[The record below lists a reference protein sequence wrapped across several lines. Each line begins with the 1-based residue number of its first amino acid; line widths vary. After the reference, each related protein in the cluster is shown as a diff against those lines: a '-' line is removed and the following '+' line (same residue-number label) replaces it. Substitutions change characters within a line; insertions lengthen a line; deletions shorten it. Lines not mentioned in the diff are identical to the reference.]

1 MDTFER
7 IIYLREQL
15 NRHNYN
21 YYVLNTPEIS
31 DKEFDDMMAE
41 LIRLEKE
48 NPQYNDENSPSV
60 RVGSDLSNNEF
71 EHVRHEYPMLS
82 LANTYSKAEVEEFY
96 IRTKKALNEDFEIC
110 CEIKYD
116 GVSISLI
123 YEDGNLRRA
132 ITRGDGTFGDDVTAN
147 VRTIKSIPLKLRG
160 NYPDRLEMRGE
171 ILMPW
176 ESFDKLNKEREENE
190 EPLLANPRNAAAG
203 TIKQQSSAIAA
214 KRNLDSYLYYMLG
227 DNLPADTHYDNLE
240 AARQW
245 GFKITDT
252 IKLCRTLQEVFDY
265 IDYWDT
271 ERKKLPVATDGI
283 VLKVNSLAQQEEL
296 GFTAKT
302 PKWAIAY
309 KFQAEQALTRLNEVT
324 YQVGR
329 TGVITPVANLDPVL
343 LSGTIV
349 KRASLHN
356 SEIIE
361 KLDLHIG
368 DMVYVEKGGEI
379 IPKITS
385 VEMSKRNPDGQKVEF
400 IKVCPECGTPLVRIE
415 GEAAHYCPNETGCA
429 PQIKGKIE
437 HFIMRKAMNI
447 DGLGPETVEDF
458 FDHGLI
464 HNVADLYELTE
475 EKIIGVERIAEK
487 SAAKIIASINKSKEV
502 GFEKVLF
509 ALGIKFVGETTAKRI
524 TEVLPDID
532 SIMSASF
539 EQLTAINDVGERI
552 AGSIIRFFRNPD
564 NLDIVNR
571 LRNHGLKMAI
581 ETSSEGKTDILK
593 GKSIVI
599 SGTFELHSREEYK
612 KIIEDNG
619 GKNVSSISSKTSFI
633 LAGEGM
639 GPSKQKKAEELN
651 IPIVNEEEFNK
662 MINI

>member
-7 IIYLREQL
+7 IKYLREEL
-15 NRHNYN
+15 DRHNYN
-21 YYVLNTPEIS
+21 YYVLNFSEIS
-31 DKEFDDMMAE
+31 DRDFDEMMAE

-48 NPQYNDENSPSV
+48 NPQYHDENSPSV

-96 IRTKKALNEDFEIC
+96 NRVRKALNQDFEIC

-116 GVSISLI
+116 GISISLI
-123 YEDGNLRRA
+123 YENGELKRA
-132 ITRGDGTFGDDVTAN
+132 ITRGDGTVGDDVTAN
-147 VRTIKSIPLKLRG
+147 VRTIRSVPLKLKG
-160 NYPDRLEMRGE
+160 NYPDRFEMRGE

-176 ESFDKLNKEREENE
+176 ETFDRLNKEREENE

-203 TIKQQSSAIAA
+203 TIKQQSSAIVA

-227 DNLPADTHYDNLE
+227 DNLPADNHYDNLE
-240 AARQW
+240 AARRW

-252 IKLCRTLQEVFDY
+252 VRLCRSLQEIFDY
-265 IDYWDT
+265 IDFWDT

-283 VLKVNSLAQQEEL
+283 VLKVNSLEQQEEL

-302 PKWAIAY
+302 PKWAIAF

-343 LSGTIV
+343 LSGTVV

-356 SEIIE
+356 AEIIE
-361 KLDLHIG
+361 KLDLHVG
-368 DMVYVEKGGEI
+368 DMVFVEKGGEI
-379 IPKITS
+379 IPKITGVD
-385 VEMSKRNPDGQKVEF
+385 VERRNPDGMKVEF
-400 IKVCPECGTPLVRIE
+400 IKKCPECGSTLIRIE
-415 GEAAHYCPNETGCA
+415 GEAAHYCPNETGCP
-429 PQIKGKIE
+429 PQIKGRIE

-447 DGLGPETVEDF
+447 DGLGPETIEDF
-458 FDHGLI
+458 YDKGLI
-464 HNVADLYELTE
+464 RNVADLYELTE
-475 EKIIGVERIAEK
+475 EKIMGVERIAEK
-487 SAAKIIASINKSKEV
+487 SAAKIISSINKSKDT

-539 EQLTAINDVGERI
+539 EQLTEINDVGERI
-552 AGSIIRFFRNPD
+552 AGSIIKYFHNQD

-571 LRNHGLKMAI
+571 LRQYGLKMAVEKAEI
-581 ETSSEGKTDILK
+581 AGTDILK
-593 GKSIVI
+593 GKSVVI
-599 SGTFELHSREEYK
+599 SGTFERFSREEYK
-612 KIIEDNG
+612 RLIEKNG

-639 GPSKQKKAEELN
+639 GPSKMKKAGELN
-651 IPIVNEEEFNK
+651 IPIITEEEFNN

>member
-203 TIKQQSSAIAA
+203 TIKQQSSAIVA

-240 AARQW
+240 AARKW

-552 AGSIIRFFRNPD
+552 AGSIIKFFRNPD

-612 KIIEDNG
+612 KIIEANG

>member
-21 YYVLNTPEIS
+21 YYVLNSPEIS

-203 TIKQQSSAIAA
+203 TIKQQSSAIVA

-227 DNLPADTHYDNLE
+227 DNLPAETHYDNLE

-356 SEIIE
+356 SEIID

-429 PQIKGKIE
+429 PQIKGRIE

-552 AGSIIRFFRNPD
+552 AGSIIKFFRNPD

-571 LRNHGLKMAI
+571 LRSHGLKMAI

>member
-21 YYVLNTPEIS
+21 YYVLNNPEIS
-31 DKEFDDMMAE
+31 DKEFDDMMSE

-82 LANTYSKAEVEEFY
+82 LANTYSKAEVEDFY
-96 IRTKKALNEDFEIC
+96 LRTKKALNENFEIC

-116 GVSISLI
+116 GVSISLV
-123 YEDGNLRRA
+123 YENGKLKRA
-132 ITRGDGTFGDDVTAN
+132 ITRGDGTTGDDVTAN
-147 VRTIKSIPLKLRG
+147 VRTIKSIPLSLRG
-160 NYPDRLEMRGE
+160 DYPDKLEMRGE

-176 ESFDKLNKEREENE
+176 ESFDKLNREREENE
-190 EPLLANPRNAAAG
+190 EPLLANPRNAASG
-203 TIKQQSSAIAA
+203 TIKQQSSAIVA

-227 DNLPADTHYDNLE
+227 DNLPADNHFDNLT
-240 AARQW
+240 AARKW

-252 IKLCRTLQEVFDY
+252 IKLCRNLQEVFEY
-265 IDYWDT
+265 IDFWDT

-283 VLKVNSLAQQEEL
+283 VLKVNSIAQQEEL

-343 LSGTIV
+343 LSGTTV

-356 SEIIE
+356 AEIIE

-379 IPKITS
+379 IPKITG
-385 VEMSKRNPDGQKVEF
+385 VEISKRNPDGQKVCF
-400 IKVCPECGTPLVRIE
+400 ITRCPECGTELVKIE
-415 GEAAHYCPNETGCA
+415 GEAAHYCPNEGGCA
-429 PQIKGKIE
+429 PQIKGRIE

-458 FDHGLI
+458 YDHGLI
-464 HNVADLYELTE
+464 KNVADLYELTE

-502 GFEKVLF
+502 DFPKVLF

-524 TEVLPDID
+524 TEELPDID
-532 SIMSASF
+532 SIMSASL
-539 EQLTAINDVGERI
+539 EQLTAINDIGERI
-552 AGSIIRFFRNPD
+552 AGSIIKYFRDPVNIE
-564 NLDIVNR
+564 IVNR
-571 LRNHGLKMAI
+571 LRSYGLKMAI
-581 ETSSEGKTDILK
+581 DTDSAKKSDILK

-599 SGTFELHSREEYK
+599 SGTFERHSRDEYK

-633 LAGEGM
+633 LGGEGI
-639 GPSKQKKAEELN
+639 GPSKMKKAEELN
-651 IPIVNEEEFNK
+651 IPVVNEEEFNN
-662 MINI
+662 MLNI

>member
-21 YYVLNTPEIS
+21 YYVLNSPEIS

-48 NPQYNDENSPSV
+48 NPQYNNENSPSV

-203 TIKQQSSAIAA
+203 TIKQQSSAIVA

-227 DNLPADTHYDNLE
+227 DNLPADTHYNNLE

-356 SEIIE
+356 SEIID
-361 KLDLHIG
+361 KLGLHIG

-429 PQIKGKIE
+429 PQIKGRIE

-552 AGSIIRFFRNPD
+552 AGSIIKFFKNPD

-571 LRNHGLKMAI
+571 LRSHGLKMAI

>member
-21 YYVLNTPEIS
+21 YYVLNSPEIS

-96 IRTKKALNEDFEIC
+96 IRTKKALNADFEIC

-203 TIKQQSSAIAA
+203 TIKQQSSAIVA

-227 DNLPADTHYDNLE
+227 DNLPAETHYDNLE

-356 SEIIE
+356 SEIID

-429 PQIKGKIE
+429 PQIKGRIE

-552 AGSIIRFFRNPD
+552 AGSIIKFFRNPD

>member
-203 TIKQQSSAIAA
+203 TIKQQSSAIVA

-240 AARQW
+240 AARKW

-552 AGSIIRFFRNPD
+552 AGSIIKFFRNPD

-619 GKNVSSISSKTSFI
+619 GKNISSISSKTSFI

>member
-21 YYVLNTPEIS
+21 YYVLNSPEIS

-203 TIKQQSSAIAA
+203 TIKQQSSAIVA

-227 DNLPADTHYDNLE
+227 DNLPAETHYDNLE

-356 SEIIE
+356 SEIID

-429 PQIKGKIE
+429 PQIKGRIE

-552 AGSIIRFFRNPD
+552 AGSIIKFFRNPD

-599 SGTFELHSREEYK
+599 SGTFELHNREEYK

-651 IPIVNEEEFNK
+651 IPIVNEEEFNQ

>member
-1 MDTFER
+1 MNTLER
-7 IIYLREQL
+7 IKYLREEL
-15 NRHNYN
+15 DRHNYN
-21 YYVLNTPEIS
+21 YYVLNNPEIS

-48 NPQYNDENSPSV
+48 NPQYMDENSPSV

-96 IRTKKALNEDFEIC
+96 NRVKKTLNQDFEIC

-116 GVSISLI
+116 GISISLI
-123 YEDGNLRRA
+123 YENGELRRA
-132 ITRGDGTFGDDVTAN
+132 ITRGDGVVGDDVTAN

-160 NYPDRLEMRGE
+160 DYPPRLEMRGE

-176 ESFDKLNKEREENE
+176 ESFDKLNREREENE

-203 TIKQQSSAIAA
+203 TIKQQSSAVVA
-214 KRNLDSYLYYMLG
+214 KRNLDSYLYFMLG
-227 DNLPADTHYDNLE
+227 DYLPADNHFDNLA
-240 AARQW
+240 AARRW

-252 IKLCRTLQEVFDY
+252 IKLCRSLQEIFDY
-265 IDYWDT
+265 IDFWDT

-296 GFTAKT
+296 GYTAKT
-302 PKWAIAY
+302 PRWAIAY

-343 LSGTIV
+343 LSGTVV

-356 SEIIE
+356 AEIIE

-379 IPKITS
+379 IPKITG
-385 VEMSKRNPDGQKVEF
+385 VDMSQRNPDGEKVRF
-400 IKVCPECGTPLVRIE
+400 IKQCPECGSTLVKIE
-415 GEAAHYCPNETGCA
+415 GEAAHYCPNETGCP
-429 PQIKGKIE
+429 PQIKGRIE

-458 FDHGLI
+458 YEHGLI
-464 HNVADLYELTE
+464 RNAADLYDLTE

-487 SAAKIIASINKSKEV
+487 SAAKIIASINNSKNT

-539 EQLTAINDVGERI
+539 EQLTGINDVGERI
-552 AGSIIRFFRNPD
+552 AGSIIKYFSNSD
-564 NLDIVNR
+564 NRDIVNR
-571 LRNHGLKMAI
+571 LRQHGLKMAV
-581 ETSSEGKTDILK
+581 ENHAEKTDILK

-599 SGTFELHSREEYK
+599 SGTFERHSREEYK
-612 KIIEDNG
+612 KLIELNG

-633 LAGEGM
+633 LGGEGI

-651 IPIVNEEEFNK
+651 IPIINEEEFNN

>member
-203 TIKQQSSAIAA
+203 TIKQQSSAIVA

-552 AGSIIRFFRNPD
+552 AGSIIKFFRNPD

-571 LRNHGLKMAI
+571 LRSHGLKMAI

>member
-21 YYVLNTPEIS
+21 YYVLNSPEIS

-203 TIKQQSSAIAA
+203 TIKQQSSAIVA

-227 DNLPADTHYDNLE
+227 DNLPAETHYDNLE

-356 SEIIE
+356 SEIID

-429 PQIKGKIE
+429 PQIKGRIE

-552 AGSIIRFFRNPD
+552 AGSIIKFFRNPD

>member
-203 TIKQQSSAIAA
+203 TIKQQSSAIVA

-385 VEMSKRNPDGQKVEF
+385 VEMSKRNPDGQKVKF

-552 AGSIIRFFRNPD
+552 AGSIIKFFRNPD

-571 LRNHGLKMAI
+571 LRSHGLKMAI

>member
-96 IRTKKALNEDFEIC
+96 IRTKKALNEDIEIC

-203 TIKQQSSAIAA
+203 TIKQQSSAIVA

-309 KFQAEQALTRLNEVT
+309 KFQPEQALTRLNEVT

-552 AGSIIRFFRNPD
+552 AGSIIKFFRNPD

>member
-203 TIKQQSSAIAA
+203 TIKQQSSAIVA

-309 KFQAEQALTRLNEVT
+309 KFQPEQALTRLNEVT

>member
-21 YYVLNTPEIS
+21 YYVLNSPEIS

-203 TIKQQSSAIAA
+203 TIKQQSSAIVA

-227 DNLPADTHYDNLE
+227 DNLPAETHYDNLE
-240 AARQW
+240 TARQW

-356 SEIIE
+356 SEIID

-429 PQIKGKIE
+429 PQIKGRIE

-552 AGSIIRFFRNPD
+552 AGSIIKFFRNPD

-581 ETSSEGKTDILK
+581 ETSLEGKTDILK

>member
-203 TIKQQSSAIAA
+203 TIKQQSSAIVA

-400 IKVCPECGTPLVRIE
+400 IKVCPECGTPSGNGAR
-415 GEAAHYCPNETGCA
+415 GFSRQHSFRYRQNQPCPRG
-429 PQIKGKIE
+429 
-437 HFIMRKAMNI
+437 
-447 DGLGPETVEDF
+447 GPE
-458 FDHGLI
+458 
-464 HNVADLYELTE
+464 
-475 EKIIGVERIAEK
+475 
-487 SAAKIIASINKSKEV
+487 
-502 GFEKVLF
+502 
-509 ALGIKFVGETTAKRI
+509 
-524 TEVLPDID
+524 
-532 SIMSASF
+532 
-539 EQLTAINDVGERI
+539 
-552 AGSIIRFFRNPD
+552 
-564 NLDIVNR
+564 
-571 LRNHGLKMAI
+571 I
-581 ETSSEGKTDILK
+581 ETRP
-593 GKSIVI
+593 V
-599 SGTFELHSREEYK
+599 TFS
-612 KIIEDNG
+612 
-619 GKNVSSISSKTSFI
+619 
-633 LAGEGM
+633 
-639 GPSKQKKAEELN
+639 Q
-651 IPIVNEEEFNK
+651 
-662 MINI
+662 

>member
-71 EHVRHEYPMLS
+71 EHVRHQYPMLS

-96 IRTKKALNEDFEIC
+96 LRTKKALNEDFEIC

-147 VRTIKSIPLKLRG
+147 VRTIRSIPLKLRG

-176 ESFDKLNKEREENE
+176 ESFDRLNREREENE

-203 TIKQQSSAIAA
+203 TIKQQSSAIVA

-283 VLKVNSLAQQEEL
+283 VLKVNSIAQQEEL

-343 LSGTIV
+343 LSGTVV

-379 IPKITS
+379 IPKITG

-400 IKVCPECGTPLVRIE
+400 RKECPECGSTLVRIE

-429 PQIKGKIE
+429 PQIKGRIE

-447 DGLGPETVEDF
+447 DGLGPETIEDF
-458 FDHGLI
+458 YNHGLI

-502 GFEKVLF
+502 GFDKVLF

-539 EQLTAINDVGERI
+539 EQLTEINDVGERI
-552 AGSIIRFFRNPD
+552 AGSIIKYFRNPD

-571 LRNHGLKMAI
+571 LRSYGLKMAI

-612 KIIEDNG
+612 KIIENNG

-639 GPSKQKKAEELN
+639 GPSKLKKAEELN

>member
-203 TIKQQSSAIAA
+203 TIKQQSSAIVA

-252 IKLCRTLQEVFDY
+252 IKLCRTQQEVFDY

>member
-82 LANTYSKAEVEEFY
+82 LANTYSKDEVEEFY

-203 TIKQQSSAIAA
+203 TIKQQSSAIVA

>member
-123 YEDGNLRRA
+123 YEDGNFRRA

-203 TIKQQSSAIAA
+203 TIKQQSSAIVA

-309 KFQAEQALTRLNEVT
+309 KFQPEQALTRLNEVT

-532 SIMSASF
+532 SIMLASF

-552 AGSIIRFFRNPD
+552 AGSIIKFFRNPD

-571 LRNHGLKMAI
+571 LRSHGLKMAI

>member
-203 TIKQQSSAIAA
+203 TIKQQSSAIVA

-532 SIMSASF
+532 SIMLASF

>member
-203 TIKQQSSAIAA
+203 TIKQQSSAIVA

-309 KFQAEQALTRLNEVT
+309 KFQPEQALTRLNEVT

-385 VEMSKRNPDGQKVEF
+385 VEMSKRNPDGQKGEF

>member
-96 IRTKKALNEDFEIC
+96 IRTKKTLNEDFEIC

-203 TIKQQSSAIAA
+203 TIKQQSSAIVA

-309 KFQAEQALTRLNEVT
+309 KFQPEQALTRLNEVT

>member
-203 TIKQQSSAIAA
+203 TIKQQSSAIVA

>member
-82 LANTYSKAEVEEFY
+82 LANTYSKDEVEEFY

-203 TIKQQSSAIAA
+203 TIKQQSSAIVA

-552 AGSIIRFFRNPD
+552 AGSIIKFFRNPD

>member
-203 TIKQQSSAIAA
+203 TIKQQSSAIVA

-552 AGSIIRFFRNPD
+552 AGSIIKFFRNPD

>member
-203 TIKQQSSAIAA
+203 TIKQQSSAIVA

-240 AARQW
+240 AARKW

-458 FDHGLI
+458 FNHGLI

-552 AGSIIRFFRNPD
+552 AGSIIKFFRNPD

-571 LRNHGLKMAI
+571 LRSHGLKMAI